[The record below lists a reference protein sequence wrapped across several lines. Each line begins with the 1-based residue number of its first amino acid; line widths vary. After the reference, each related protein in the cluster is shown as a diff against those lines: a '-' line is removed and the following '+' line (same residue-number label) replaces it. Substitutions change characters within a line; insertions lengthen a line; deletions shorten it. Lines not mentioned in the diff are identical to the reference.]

1 MSERRGGFYCS
12 SGAFDSTYHF
22 ISEIVLP
29 NYHFFEKSFVS
40 SPENQKAGSFRS
52 FYNSVVSMNSI
63 LDYLFWECLDL
74 QNIINTSDVGSAEY
88 KGILS
93 VKMEEEGCFRK
104 NLYKLYPV
112 LSDINEIANALKH
125 CKRKDPGKIGVSTV
139 FQQSSTLKVNL
150 ELSIGNN
157 TRNNIKCSSSIEPE
171 ATIIGTHLN
180 TLKSGFSFWIN
191 YGNFDA
197 SYVERFLAGEYH
209 FEKGFKNNCV
219 LQLS

>member
-1 MSERRGGFYCS
+1 MSERSSGFYCT

-29 NYHFFEKSFVS
+29 NFQFFEKSFTS
-40 SPENQKAGSFRS
+40 SPGNQKAGSFRS

-74 QNIINTSDVGSAEY
+74 QNIINNGEGDSAEY
-88 KGILS
+88 QGILS
-93 VKMEEEGCFRK
+93 VKMEEEGRFRN

-112 LSDINEIANALKH
+112 LSDIHEIANALKH
-125 CKRKDPGKIGVSTV
+125 CKRKKTGKIGASTV

-150 ELSIGNN
+150 ELNIGNY
-157 TRNNIKCSSSIEPE
+157 TQNNIKSSSSIETE

-197 SYVERFLAGEYH
+197 SFVERFLAGEYH

-219 LQLS
+219 